1 MKTLLILILLVFLP
15 SLALSQSVMVR
26 YEWTQPDSTQA
37 YAVTVG
43 SSTVRLP
50 AVPLRDGELAHYL
63 VFLAVDGDTTQVALV
78 PAPPTLSVALSAL
91 VPTPLGRTTSA
102 AVAAVD
108 VRGRVGALSPWSEPL
123 TVYPGP
129 PGRSG
134 RPVVREVV
142 LGP

>member
-1 MKTLLILILLVFLP
+1 MKTLFLLLLLFP
-15 SLALSQSVMVR
+15 SLALGQSVMVR

-37 YAVTVG
+37 YTVTVG

-50 AVPLRDGELAHYL
+50 AVPLKDGDLAHFL
-63 VFLAVDGDTTQVALV
+63 VFLAVDGDTSQVALV
-78 PAPPTLSVALSAL
+78 PAPPTLSVAVSAL
-91 VPTPLGRTTSA
+91 VPTPLGRATSA

-108 VRGRVGALSPWSEPL
+108 GRGRVGTLSPWSESL
-123 TVYPGP
+123 TIYPGP

-134 RPVVREVV
+134 RPVVREVI